1 MDTLNQPFQLQR
13 TVETVSR
20 LVKRGATATYLSLL
34 QKLRPAEVAQILI
47 NLKGRD
53 RIEVFEQTFT
63 TNPSLSATILSEM
76 LAEEHGL
83 DVLENLT
90 VEEISDVLQHL
101 PPDDAAHLLSFL
113 PEDRHEE
120 VLSLME
126 LDHSL
131 VAQELLQ
138 FPEYTAGRIMTPDVF
153 RLREDVTISEAIA
166 SLQSSTD
173 RLEMVFYLYVVDD
186 RNHLV
191 GVVALRQLLLNPP
204 NTPLKRLMSTDV
216 IKVHAEDDQ
225 ESVARI
231 VAQFNIVAVP
241 VVDSNNKLIGMVTV
255 DDVIDVMREEATED
269 LFALAGVESDDRAM
283 AKPFRSLRTRFP
295 WLVLSLVSAL
305 VPAFVVS
312 RFQDMFSSKLA
323 LAAMLP
329 IFATIGGNAAT
340 QTLTV
345 IVRSLSLGEV
355 GEGTERR
362 IFVKEVMVGLS
373 NGLVFGL
380 VLTILVG
387 IWQQNLQFALVV
399 GLATICNLVVASIAG
414 SLSPLL
420 IRKLGVDPVLASSAI
435 AITTT
440 EALGFFSYL
449 GLAWLLFH
457 WIH

>member
-1 MDTLNQPFQLQR
+1 
-13 TVETVSR
+13 
-20 LVKRGATATYLSLL
+20 
-34 QKLRPAEVAQILI
+34 
-47 NLKGRD
+47 
-53 RIEVFEQTFT
+53 
-63 TNPSLSATILSEM
+63 
-76 LAEEHGL
+76 
-83 DVLENLT
+83 
-90 VEEISDVLQHL
+90 
-101 PPDDAAHLLSFL
+101 
-113 PEDRHEE
+113 
-120 VLSLME
+120 
-126 LDHSL
+126 
-131 VAQELLQ
+131 
-138 FPEYTAGRIMTPDVF
+138 
-153 RLREDVTISEAIA
+153 
-166 SLQSSTD
+166 
-173 RLEMVFYLYVVDD
+173 
-186 RNHLV
+186 
-191 GVVALRQLLLNPP
+191 VALRQLLLNPP

-355 GEGTERR
+355 GEGTESR

-457 WIH
+457 WIR